1 MRLSIFN
8 SKVPAKAHIVLL
20 LALCAAFCASVEL
33 VTAHFFGRISR
44 IEKRRETEYRDAL
57 AVRSARARHKTS
69 VLVAGNSLLLHGVDF
84 PQLQQDIGIETE
96 LHRTVFENTSFF
108 DWYYGLQRI
117 FNAGAQPD
125 ITVLVLSPAQLT
137 SDAYN
142 GDYSAHMLVGFS
154 DLMRFAKDT
163 HADRNRIS
171 VLALDNL
178 SFFFGSR
185 AEIRT
190 WILGKLLP
198 DLPTLTSNFR
208 YQAKAVPP
216 DNDAVLELATQRLK
230 QLRSLCERRGTVFV
244 LVVPPTIQ
252 DSGISAVLKAG
263 ASQGVPVLIPFAP
276 GVLSSSD
283 YSDEVHLNANGAL
296 KFTRA
301 LAQSLKQS
309 MAQDATRAET
319 ASGSPATSHRADKIA
334 MRAVQSSLA
343 MGAVPMGK

>member
-1 MRLSIFN
+1 MHLSIFN
-8 SKVPAKAHIVLL
+8 SKVPTRVHIVLL
-20 LALCAAFCASVEL
+20 LTLCAAFCASVEL
-33 VTAHFFGRISR
+33 VTGHLFGRVSR

-84 PQLQQDIGIETE
+84 PKLQQDIGLETE

-117 FNAGAQPD
+117 FKAGAQPD
-125 ITVLVLSPAQLT
+125 VTVLVLSPAQLT

-142 GDYSAHMLVGFS
+142 GDYSAHMLVDLR

-178 SFFFGSR
+178 SYFFGSR

-190 WILGKLLP
+190 WILGKILP
-198 DLPTLTSNFR
+198 DLPTLTNYFR
-208 YQAKAVPP
+208 YQNKGDPP
-216 DNDAVLELATQRLK
+216 DNDAVQELATQRLK
-230 QLRSLCERRGTVFV
+230 QLRSLCESHGTEFM

-263 ASQGVPVLIPFAP
+263 ASQGVPVLIPFSP

-283 YSDEVHLNANGAL
+283 YSDEVHLNANGAM

-301 LAQSLKQS
+301 LAESLKQS
-309 MAQDATRAET
+309 MALDTTRAET
-319 ASGSPATSHRADKIA
+319 ASSSSTATQGARKTAGRVIQTNVAMESVPA
-334 MRAVQSSLA
+334 
-343 MGAVPMGK
+343 GK

>member
-1 MRLSIFN
+1 MLSSIFN
-8 SKVPAKAHIVLL
+8 SKVPTRAHIVLL

-33 VTAHFFGRISR
+33 VTAHLFGRVSR

-57 AVRSARARHKTS
+57 AIRSARTRHKTS

-84 PQLQQDIGIETE
+84 PQLQQDIGMETE

-108 DWYYGLQRI
+108 DWHYGLQRI

-125 ITVLVLSPAQLT
+125 VTVLVLSPAQLT

-142 GDYSAHMLVGFS
+142 GDYSAHMLVDFR

-163 HADRNRIS
+163 RADRNRIS

-190 WILGKLLP
+190 WILGMLLP
-198 DLPTLTSNFR
+198 DLPVLTSHFR
-208 YQAKAVPP
+208 YQSKGEPP
-216 DNDAVLELATQRLK
+216 DNDAVQELATQRLN
-230 QLRSLCERRGTVFV
+230 QLRSLCESHGTEFV

-252 DSGISAVLKAG
+252 DSGINAVLKAG
-263 ASQGVPVLIPFAP
+263 ASQGVPVLIPFPP

-283 YSDEVHLNANGAL
+283 YSDEVHLNANGAM

-309 MAQDATRAET
+309 MPQDAAPAET
-319 ASGSPATSHRADKIA
+319 ASGSPTATHGVRNLA
-334 MRAVQSSLA
+334 MRATQTNLA
-343 MGAVPMGK
+343 MESAPAGK